1 MKFTVVIPAR
11 HASTRLPAK
20 MLADLGGKP
29 LVIHAAD
36 RARAS
41 GASEVIIA
49 TDSAEI
55 ADAAQQHG
63 HTAALTRADH
73 ASGTDRIAE
82 VAAQNGYADGHIV
95 VNVQGDEPLI
105 PPAVIRAVADNLAA
119 RADAAVSTACCP
131 IEDAPEFANPAIVK
145 VALDAAGYA
154 LYFSRAPIPFAR
166 DAFAGGINAL
176 PPGLPAYRHIGIYG
190 YRAGFLRRYAQLAP
204 SPLEKFESLEQL
216 RVLWHGHRI
225 SVVVTAD
232 APPPGVD
239 TAHDLERVRAVLAV
253 RRP

>member
-1 MKFTVVIPAR
+1 MDFTVVIPAR

-29 LVIHAAD
+29 LVIHTAD
-36 RARAS
+36 RAKAS
-41 GASEVIIA
+41 GAAEVLIA

-55 ADAAQQHG
+55 ADAAQRHG
-63 HTAALTRADH
+63 HAVAMTRADH

-82 VAAQNGYADGHIV
+82 VAAQRGYADDHIV

-105 PPAVIRAVADNLAA
+105 PPGVIAAVAHDLAA
-119 RADAAVSTACCP
+119 RKDTTASTACCP
-131 IEDAPEFANPAIVK
+131 IEDEQEFTSPAIVK
-145 VALDAAGYA
+145 VALDRDGYA
-154 LYFSRAPIPFAR
+154 LYFSRAPIPWPR
-166 DAFAGGINAL
+166 DAFAAGAAAL
-176 PPGLPAYRHIGIYG
+176 PAGLPAWRHIGIYG
-190 YRAGFLRRYAQLAP
+190 FRAGFLRRYARLEP
-204 SPLEKFESLEQL
+204 SPLERFESLEQL

-225 SVVVTAD
+225 HVVVTDD

-239 TAHDLERVRAVLAV
+239 TAADLERVRAALAV